1 LRRQPVSQEVTL
13 SQRRAATL
21 VVTALTAAALA
32 LAGCGS
38 GKKVENNGT
47 SANVSVSTNTSLHD
61 RLPASIKS
69 KGELVMATDPTYA
82 PIEFAKS
89 GGGYQGFD
97 IDLANALGKLI
108 GVKVVVKKAVFDSI
122 LTGLNDGRYDFSM
135 SAFTDNTDREK
146 ANDFVTYFKAG
157 TSIGVQKGNP
167 KHVES
172 QSDLCG
178 LKVAAERGTIQAKAL
193 TQNTAEG
200 AITLRGQCL
209 KDGKKAPIPVLLPD
223 QAGVNNAVVAGRA
236 DAFTGD
242 TPIVIYQGTLEGGK
256 IELAGKTADEAPY
269 GIAFKKGSPLVAI
282 FHDAMNQLMQNGT
295 YDSIIKT
302 WHLEAGAITESK
314 INDAVG

>member
-1 LRRQPVSQEVTL
+1 VSFRRTTVLVISAL
-13 SQRRAATL
+13 AA
-21 VVTALTAAALA
+21 VALA

-38 GKKVENNGT
+38 GKKVENTGT
-47 SANVSVSTNTSLHD
+47 SANVTVGANQSLHD

-97 IDLANALGKLI
+97 IDLANAIGKLLD
-108 GVKVVVKKAVFDSI
+108 VKIVIKKAIFDSI
-122 LTGLNDGRYDFSM
+122 LTGLTGGRYDFSM
-135 SAFTDNTDREK
+135 SAFTDNKERERG
-146 ANDFVTYFKAG
+146 NDFVTYFEAG
-157 TSIGVQKGNP
+157 TSIGAKKGNP
-167 KHVES
+167 KHIES

-193 TQNTAEG
+193 TETTADG
-200 AITLRGQCL
+200 AITLKGQCL
-209 KDGKKAPIPVLLPD
+209 KDGKPAPKAVLLPD

-242 TPIVIYQGTLEGGK
+242 TPVVAYQGTLVGGQ
-256 IELAGKTADEAPY
+256 IQLVGKTADEAPY

-282 FHDAMNQLMQNGT
+282 FHDAVTKLMADGT
-295 YDSIIKT
+295 YTKIIKT
-302 WHLEAGAITESK
+302 WHLESGAITESK
-314 INDAVG
+314 INAAVS